1 LLALVAPLRVL
12 HVTPYYEHA
21 WAYGGIPRVV
31 AALAD
36 TFAARGH
43 HVTVCTTDAL
53 ANRDRLPRSSPGPG
67 AAWRERSA
75 TGVVTEIFPN
85 VSNWLAYEWQL
96 FLPRGLA
103 AYLRKHAREF
113 DIGHIHACHNVPGAI
128 ASRALSRSNVPFV
141 LTPNGTAPRIER
153 RRAAKLAFDLL
164 VGRADISR
172 AARIVAVSDAERA
185 QLLALGVPR
194 ERIHVGANPLDLSE
208 FDPPVARGA
217 FRRRWQQGD
226 RPIVVF
232 LGKFTPRKRLD
243 VLLHAFATLPKPDA
257 RLVVAGNDMG
267 YGETMNRLIRSLGLE
282 GRTILPGLL
291 RGRERLEL
299 LADADVVVYPSRD
312 EIFGLVPLEAL
323 LCGTPVIVA
332 DDSGC
337 GEVVA
342 RTGGGLIVP
351 QGDAGALA
359 AAVAT
364 ILDAPDSW
372 RPNATAAALR
382 VRQLFNAHD
391 ICSDLERLYRSI
403 LGASA

>member
-1 LLALVAPLRVL
+1 
-12 HVTPYYEHA
+12 
-21 WAYGGIPRVV
+21 
-31 AALAD
+31 
-36 TFAARGH
+36 
-43 HVTVCTTDAL
+43 
-53 ANRDRLPRSSPGPG
+53 
-67 AAWRERSA
+67 
-75 TGVVTEIFPN
+75 
-85 VSNWLAYEWQL
+85 
-96 FLPRGLA
+96 
-103 AYLRKHAREF
+103 
-113 DIGHIHACHNVPGAI
+113 
-128 ASRALSRSNVPFV
+128 
-141 LTPNGTAPRIER
+141 
-153 RRAAKLAFDLL
+153 
-164 VGRADISR
+164 
-172 AARIVAVSDAERA
+172 
-185 QLLALGVPR
+185 
-194 ERIHVGANPLDLSE
+194 
-208 FDPPVARGA
+208 
-217 FRRRWQQGD
+217 
-226 RPIVVF
+226 
-232 LGKFTPRKRLD
+232 
-243 VLLHAFATLPKPDA
+243 
-257 RLVVAGNDMG
+257 MG